1 MGELIKKNLCPE
13 CGKEVKKGS
22 RFCNNCGAKLVDEIK
37 TEPTEEPNTVKNEPK
52 KLTKGIKLNIHFDKN
67 NRYFLPIISSVV
79 TLVVCLVCTGLIC
92 NYLVKAKTVTNT
104 ISDYSNVS
112 ITDTGLATS
121 VKKVYDAVVVVETYA
136 KGSLYATGTGFV
148 FKTDDNYGY
157 ILTNN
162 HVIENGTEIKVM
174 FTNNDEETVT
184 VVGSDSYSDIAV
196 LKVAKS
202 KVLAVAVTGN
212 PDDMSVGDTTF
223 AVGAPVDA
231 STYSW
236 TVTRGILSGKD
247 RVVEVSSSTGS
258 SYAMNVLQTDTAIN
272 SGNSGGPL
280 CNDNREVIGI
290 TNMKIA
296 SSSVEGLGF
305 AITLYT
311 ALEYDN
317 HFLSGDTIIRPYLG
331 VSMYDL
337 SSNYYSSQTGIY
349 IQSVESGSPAE
360 KAGLQK
366 GDVISA
372 IDGKEVSSTAYLK
385 YELYKHNVGDEVEI
399 TYTRNNKKNTTKV
412 TLGSY
417 DITT

>member
-1 MGELIKKNLCPE
+1 MKLKQNLQKNLIQ
-13 CGKEVKKGS
+13 
-22 RFCNNCGAKLVDEIK
+22 L
-37 TEPTEEPNTVKNEPK
+37 
-52 KLTKGIKLNIHFDKN
+52 KLNIHFDKN

-121 VKKVYDAVVVVETYA
+121 VKKVYDVVVVETYA

-202 KVLAVAVTGN
+202 KVLAVAVTGD

-247 RVVEVSSSTGS
+247 RVVEVSSSTG
-258 SYAMNVLQTDTAIN
+258 
-272 SGNSGGPL
+272 
-280 CNDNREVIGI
+280 
-290 TNMKIA
+290 
-296 SSSVEGLGF
+296 
-305 AITLYT
+305 
-311 ALEYDN
+311 
-317 HFLSGDTIIRPYLG
+317 
-331 VSMYDL
+331 
-337 SSNYYSSQTGIY
+337 
-349 IQSVESGSPAE
+349 
-360 KAGLQK
+360 
-366 GDVISA
+366 
-372 IDGKEVSSTAYLK
+372 
-385 YELYKHNVGDEVEI
+385 
-399 TYTRNNKKNTTKV
+399 
-412 TLGSY
+412 
-417 DITT
+417 

>member
-247 RVVEVSSSTGS
+247 RVVEVSSSNSTYVMS
-258 SYAMNVLQTDTAIN
+258 VLQTDAAIN

-280 CNDNREVIGI
+280 CNANGEVIGI
-290 TNMKIA
+290 TNMKIN
-296 SSSVEGLGF
+296 SSSVEGMGF
-305 AITLYT
+305 AIPIET
-311 ALEYDN
+311 AIEYANNFID
-317 HFLSGDTIIRPYLG
+317 GTPIIRPYIGISMKDYSANFFGTSTG
-331 VSMYDL
+331 VYVA
-337 SSNYYSSQTGIY
+337 
-349 IQSVESGSPAE
+349 SVESGSPGAV
-360 KAGLQK
+360 AGLAS
-366 GDVISA
+366 GDIITA
-372 IDGKEVSSTAYLK
+372 IDGVKVSDSAHLR
-385 YELYKHNVGDEVEI
+385 YELYKHNVGDEVTI
-399 TYTRNNKKNTTKV
+399 TYTRSNKENTIKV

-417 DITT
+417 NIAS